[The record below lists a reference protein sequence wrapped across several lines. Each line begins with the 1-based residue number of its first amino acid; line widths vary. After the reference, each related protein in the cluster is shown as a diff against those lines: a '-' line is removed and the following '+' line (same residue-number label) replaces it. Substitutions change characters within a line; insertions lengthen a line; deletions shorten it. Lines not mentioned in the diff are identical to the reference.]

1 MADGTEGRRGGHG
14 VDADAYAE
22 LYRPGTGDL
31 IDGRY
36 ELTESLG
43 KGGMAHVWRA
53 REVSPDSETPEGRAA
68 AAGREVAV
76 KFLRHDSEALYA
88 LDPDEREAELTVRNA
103 RFRREATL
111 LGTLDHPGITEL
123 YRSGSHRGVPY
134 IAMRLVTGVSLR
146 TFLDEHTPL
155 PLATAIA
162 VAVQLAEALACAHTL
177 PVVHRDLKPANIM
190 IDDEGAVVLIDFG
203 IARPLRS
210 DATRYTAHGSTLGTR
225 GYLAP
230 EQLLEREP
238 TARTDVYCFG
248 CVFYE
253 LLTGRPPFPLGP
265 DAGLTERH
273 LYEEPLPP
281 SVYAAG
287 IPEAIDDLV
296 SRMLAKEPGQRP
308 PVDEVLAVLAPL
320 GPQSGDPGPRPRT
333 HPDATAPL
341 RRPVDRAVR
350 TRRALVAPPVPS
362 CAEGGAEWL
371 DARAVEQL
379 CARAES
385 EIASGEPG
393 DATGRLSALT
403 ERVRGE
409 WGERR
414 PLVRRVWRGAADGL
428 RLAGDFGSAARLY
441 QGIAEALR
449 YGDGPAERAERTVI
463 RLRLAECR
471 LAFGEL
477 EAAVATVDTAGRTAA
492 GLPHE
497 HAVQVESVRREVDAQ
512 LSARLADADAHRH
525 GGARTGT
532 DGEPSGV

>member
-1 MADGTEGRRGGHG
+1 M
-14 VDADAYAE
+14 DADAYAE
-22 LYRPGTGDL
+22 MYRPGTGDL

-36 ELTESLG
+36 ELKESLG

-53 REVSPDSETPEGRAA
+53 RTVSPDTDTPSGRAA
-68 AAGREVAV
+68 SAGREVAV

-88 LDPDEREAELTVRNA
+88 LDPDERETELVVRNA
-103 RFRREATL
+103 RFRREAML
-111 LGTLDHPGITEL
+111 LGTLDHPGIPTL
-123 YRSGSHRGVPY
+123 HGSGSHRGVPY

-162 VAVQLAEALACAHTL
+162 VAVQLAGALACAHTL

-203 IARPLRS
+203 IARPLRP

-248 CVFYE
+248 CVLYE
-253 LLTGRPPFPLGP
+253 LLTGQPPFQPGA

-287 IPEAIDDLV
+287 IPEAVDVLV
-296 SRMLAKEPGQRP
+296 LRMLAKEPGQRP
-308 PVDEVLAVLAPL
+308 PADEVLAVLAPL
-320 GPQSGDPGPRPRT
+320 GPQPGDPGPRPRT

-341 RRPVDRAVR
+341 RLPAHQAVG
-350 TRRALVAPPVPS
+350 TRRAPAAPPVPS
-362 CAEGGAEWL
+362 CAEGEAEWL
-371 DARAVEQL
+371 DARVVEQL

-393 DATGRLSALT
+393 DATSRLRTLT

-409 WGERR
+409 WGARR

-441 QGIAEALR
+441 QGIDDALLH
-449 YGDGPAERAERTVI
+449 GDGPAERAERAVI

-471 LAFGEL
+471 LVFGEL
-477 EAAVATVDTAGRTAA
+477 EATVATVEAAGRTAA
-492 GLPHE
+492 GLPRE
-497 HAVQVESVRREVDAQ
+497 HAVQVESVRREVDAH
-512 LSARLADADAHRH
+512 LSARLADATAGLR
-525 GGARTGT
+525 GGARTRS
-532 DGEPSGV
+532 DGEPSGA

>member
-1 MADGTEGRRGGHG
+1 MVRKDEGRRG
-14 VDADAYAE
+14 VDADSYAE
-22 LYRPGTGDL
+22 MYRPGTGDL

-36 ELTESLG
+36 ELAESLG

-53 REVSPDSETPEGRAA
+53 REVSPDSETSEGHATS
-68 AAGREVAV
+68 AGREVAV

-88 LDPDEREAELTVRNA
+88 LDLDEREAELAVRNA

-123 YRSGSHRGVPY
+123 YGSGTHRGVPY

-155 PLATAIA
+155 PLASAIA
-162 VAVQLAEALACAHTL
+162 VAVQMAGALACAHTL
-177 PVVHRDLKPANIM
+177 PVVHRDIKPANIM
-190 IDDEGAVVLIDFG
+190 IDGEGAVVLIDFG
-203 IARPLRS
+203 IAKPLRS

-253 LLTGRPPFPLGP
+253 LLTGRPPFPLGA
-265 DAGLTERH
+265 DSGLTERH

-287 IPEAIDDLV
+287 IPEAIDELV
-296 SRMLAKEPGQRP
+296 LRMLAKQPGQRP
-308 PVDEVLAVLAPL
+308 PVGEVLAVLEPL
-320 GPQSGDPGPRPRT
+320 GPQPGDPGPRPRT

-341 RRPVDRAVR
+341 RRPAARAVR
-350 TRRALVAPPVPS
+350 TRRAPAAPPVPS
-362 CAEGGAEWL
+362 LVAGEAEWL
-371 DARAVEQL
+371 DTRAVELL

-385 EIASGEPG
+385 EIAAGEPG

-409 WGERR
+409 WGARR
-414 PLVRRVWRGAADGL
+414 PLVRRVWRAVADGL
-428 RLAGDFGSAARLY
+428 RLAGDFGAAAGLY
-441 QGIAEALR
+441 EGIDDALLH
-449 YGDGPAERAERTVI
+449 GDGPAEGAARAVI

-477 EAAVATVDTAGRTAA
+477 ETAVTTVDAAGRTAA

-512 LSARLADADAHRH
+512 LSARRADAH
-525 GGARTGT
+525 GPGGPGARS
-532 DGEPSGV
+532 DGESTEA

>member
-1 MADGTEGRRGGHG
+1 M
-14 VDADAYAE
+14 DADSYAE
-22 LYRPGTGDL
+22 MYRPGTGDL
-31 IDGRY
+31 IDERY

-53 REVSPDSETPEGRAA
+53 REAS
-68 AAGREVAV
+68 AGREVAV

-88 LDPDEREAELTVRNA
+88 LDPHERAAELAVRHA

-111 LGTLDHPGITEL
+111 LGTLDHPGITAL
-123 YRSGSHRGVPY
+123 YGSGSHRGVPY

-155 PLATAIA
+155 PPATAIA
-162 VAVQLAEALACAHTL
+162 VAVQVAGALACAHTL
-177 PVVHRDLKPANIM
+177 PVVHRDLKPPNIM
-190 IDDEGAVVLIDFG
+190 IDDEGAAVLIDFG
-203 IARPLRS
+203 IAKPLRA

-253 LLTGRPPFPLGP
+253 LLTGRPPFPLGA

-281 SVYAAG
+281 SLYAAG

-296 SRMLAKEPGQRP
+296 IRMLAKQPGRRP
-308 PVDEVLAVLAPL
+308 PVDEVLEVLAPL
-320 GPQSGDPGPRPRT
+320 GPQPGDPEPRPRT
-333 HPDATAPL
+333 HPDPTAPL
-341 RRPVDRAVR
+341 RRPADRTPCAF
-350 TRRALVAPPVPS
+350 RAPCEPPATAS
-362 CAEGGAEWL
+362 AAGEEEWL
-371 DARAVEQL
+371 DARAVELL
-379 CARAES
+379 CTRAES
-385 EIASGEPG
+385 EIAAGESGE
-393 DATGRLSALT
+393 ATGRLRELA
-403 ERVRGE
+403 ERARGE

-441 QGIAEALR
+441 QGIDDGLLH
-449 YGDGPAERAERTVI
+449 GDGPAERAERAVV

-477 EAAVATVDTAGRTAA
+477 ETAVATVDAAGHTAA
-492 GLPHE
+492 GLPRE
-497 HAVQVESVRREVDAQ
+497 LAIQVESVRHEVDVQ
-512 LSARLADADAHRH
+512 LSARFADTNDR
-525 GGARTGT
+525 GGPGT
-532 DGEPSGV
+532 

>member
-1 MADGTEGRRGGHG
+1 MVREAKELRG
-14 VDADAYAE
+14 VDADSYAE
-22 LYRPGTGDL
+22 MYRPGTGDL

-36 ELTESLG
+36 KLTDSLG

-53 REVSPDSETPEGRAA
+53 REVSLGREAL
-68 AAGREVAV
+68 GGHEVAV

-88 LDPDEREAELTVRNA
+88 MDPEERAAELAVRNA

-123 YRSGSHRGVPY
+123 YGSGSHRGVPY

-155 PLATAIA
+155 PPMSAIA
-162 VAVQLAEALACAHTL
+162 VAVQVAGALACAHTL
-177 PVVHRDLKPANIM
+177 PVVHRDLKPPNIM

-203 IARPLRS
+203 IAKPLRA

-253 LLTGRPPFPLGP
+253 LLTGRPPFPLGA
-265 DAGLTERH
+265 DAGLTEKH

-296 SRMLAKEPGQRP
+296 IRMLAKQPGQRP
-308 PVDEVLAVLAPL
+308 PVDEVLAILAPL
-320 GPQSGDPGPRPRT
+320 GPQPGDPEPRPRA
-333 HPDATAPL
+333 HPDPTAPL
-341 RRPVDRAVR
+341 RRPADQAPRPHLAP
-350 TRRALVAPPVPS
+350 TAPPSAPS
-362 CAEGGAEWL
+362 GEGQDAEWL
-371 DARAVEQL
+371 DMRAVELL
-379 CARAES
+379 CMRAES
-385 EIASGEPG
+385 EIAADEPD
-393 DATGRLSALT
+393 DAANHLRELT
-403 ERVRGE
+403 ERVRRE

-441 QGIAEALR
+441 QGIDDALLH
-449 YGDGPAERAERTVI
+449 GDGPAERAERAVT

-477 EAAVATVDTAGRTAA
+477 EAAIATVDAAGRTAA
-492 GLPHE
+492 GLPPE
-497 HAVQVESVRREVDAQ
+497 HAARVETVRQAVDVQ
-512 LSARLADADAHRH
+512 LSARLADGADPD
-525 GGARTGT
+525 GPGAA
-532 DGEPSGV
+532 

>member
-1 MADGTEGRRGGHG
+1 MVREAKERRG
-14 VDADAYAE
+14 VDADSYAE
-22 LYRPGTGDL
+22 MYKPGTGDL

-53 REVSPDSETPEGRAA
+53 REVFPGHEAPENHEV

-76 KFLRHDSEALYA
+76 KFLRHDSEAFYA
-88 LDPDEREAELTVRNA
+88 LDPEERAAELAVRNA

-123 YRSGSHRGVPY
+123 YGSGSHRGVPY

-155 PLATAIA
+155 PLMSAIA
-162 VAVQLAEALACAHTL
+162 VAVQMAGALACAHTL
-177 PVVHRDLKPANIM
+177 PVVHRDLKPPNIM

-203 IARPLRS
+203 IAKPLRA

-253 LLTGRPPFPLGP
+253 LLTGRPPFPLG
-265 DAGLTERH
+265 AESGLTERH
-273 LYEEPLPP
+273 LYEDPLPP

-287 IPEAIDDLV
+287 VPEAIDDLV
-296 SRMLAKEPGQRP
+296 IRMLAKQPGQRP

-320 GPQSGDPGPRPRT
+320 GPRPGDPEPRPRT
-333 HPDATAPL
+333 HPDPTAPL
-341 RRPVDRAVR
+341 RRPADRAPR
-350 TRRALVAPPVPS
+350 THRAPATPPVTSPV
-362 CAEGGAEWL
+362 ADEEDWL
-371 DARAVEQL
+371 DARAVELL
-379 CARAES
+379 CTRAES
-385 EIASGEPG
+385 EIAAGEPG
-393 DATGRLSALT
+393 DAVGRLRELAK
-403 ERVRGE
+403 RVRAE
-409 WGERR
+409 WGTRR

-428 RLAGDFGSAARLY
+428 RLAWDFGSAARLY
-441 QGIAEALR
+441 QGIDNTLLH
-449 YGDGPAERAERTVI
+449 GDGPAERAERAVV
-463 RLRLAECR
+463 RLRLAECL
-471 LAFGEL
+471 LAFGDL
-477 EAAVATVDTAGRTAA
+477 DAAVATVDAAGRTAA
-492 GLPHE
+492 GLPGE
-497 HAVQVESVRREVDAQ
+497 HAVQVESVRREVDVQ
-512 LSARLADADAHRH
+512 LSARLADADDQSRP
-525 GGARTGT
+525 GA
-532 DGEPSGV
+532 

>member
-1 MADGTEGRRGGHG
+1 M
-14 VDADAYAE
+14 DADSYAE
-22 LYRPGTGDL
+22 MYRPGTGDL

-43 KGGMAHVWRA
+43 KGGMAHVWQA
-53 REVSPDSETPEGRAA
+53 REVSPGGGTSEGRAVSA
-68 AAGREVAV
+68 DREVAV

-88 LDPDEREAELTVRNA
+88 LDPEEREAELAVRNA

-123 YRSGSHRGVPY
+123 YGSGSHRGVPY

-162 VAVQLAEALACAHTL
+162 VAVQMAGALACAHTL

-203 IARPLRS
+203 IAKPLRS

-253 LLTGRPPFPLGP
+253 LLTGRPPFPLGA

-287 IPEAIDDLV
+287 IPEVIDDLV
-296 SRMLAKEPGQRP
+296 LRMLAKHPGQRP
-308 PVDEVLAVLAPL
+308 PVDEVLAVLEPL
-320 GPQSGDPGPRPRT
+320 GPQPGDPGPRPRT

-341 RRPVDRAVR
+341 RRPADRTVR
-350 TRRALVAPPVPS
+350 TPRAPAAPPVTS
-362 CAEGGAEWL
+362 LTEGEPEWL
-371 DARAVEQL
+371 DARLIELL

-385 EIASGEPG
+385 EIATREPG
-393 DATGRLSALT
+393 DATDRLSTLT

-409 WGERR
+409 WGARR

-441 QGIAEALR
+441 EGIDEALLH
-449 YGDGPAERAERTVI
+449 GDGPAERAERAVV

-477 EAAVATVDTAGRTAA
+477 EIAVGTVDAAGRTAA
-492 GLPHE
+492 GLPRE
-497 HAVQVESVRREVDAQ
+497 YAEQVESVRREVDAQ
-512 LSARLADADAHRH
+512 LSARLADADGH
-525 GGARTGT
+525 GTSQVRTN
-532 DGEPSGV
+532 GEAP

>member
-1 MADGTEGRRGGHG
+1 MVQEAKERRG
-14 VDADAYAE
+14 VDADSYAE
-22 LYRPGTGDL
+22 MYRPGTGDL

-53 REVSPDSETPEGRAA
+53 REVSP
-68 AAGREVAV
+68 GREVAV

-88 LDPDEREAELTVRNA
+88 LDPEERAAELTVRNA

-123 YRSGSHRGVPY
+123 YGSGSHRGVPY

-155 PLATAIA
+155 PPTTAIT
-162 VAVQLAEALACAHTL
+162 VAVQVAGALACAHTL
-177 PVVHRDLKPANIM
+177 PVVHRDLKPPNIM
-190 IDDEGAVVLIDFG
+190 IDDEGTVVLIDFG
-203 IARPLRS
+203 IAKPLRA

-253 LLTGRPPFPLGP
+253 LLTGRPPFPLGA

-287 IPEAIDDLV
+287 IPEAIDNLV
-296 SRMLAKEPGQRP
+296 IRMLAKQPGQRP
-308 PVDEVLAVLAPL
+308 PVDEVLEVLAPF
-320 GPQSGDPGPRPRT
+320 GPQPGDPEPRPRT
-333 HPDATAPL
+333 RPDPTAPL
-341 RRPVDRAVR
+341 RRPADRVPH
-350 TRRALVAPPVPS
+350 TRRAPAAPPVTSP
-362 CAEGGAEWL
+362 AAGEEEWL
-371 DARAVEQL
+371 DTRAVELL
-379 CARAES
+379 CTRAES
-385 EIASGEPG
+385 EIAAGETG
-393 DATGRLSALT
+393 DAAGRLCELA
-403 ERVRGE
+403 ERVRRE

-441 QGIAEALR
+441 QGIDDALLH
-449 YGDGPAERAERTVI
+449 GDGPAERAERAVI

-477 EAAVATVDTAGRTAA
+477 EAAVATVDAAGRTAA
-492 GLPHE
+492 GLPRE
-497 HAVQVESVRREVDAQ
+497 LAEQVESVRHEVDAQ
-512 LSARLADADAHRH
+512 LSARLADADGQGRS
-525 GGARTGT
+525 GA
-532 DGEPSGV
+532 

>member
-1 MADGTEGRRGGHG
+1 MVRKAKELRG
-14 VDADAYAE
+14 VDADSYAE
-22 LYRPGTGDL
+22 MYRPGPGDL
-31 IDGRY
+31 VDGRY

-53 REVSPDSETPEGRAA
+53 REVAPDRAA
-68 AAGREVAV
+68 PAGREVAV
-76 KFLRHDSEALYA
+76 KFLRHDSEDLYA
-88 LDPDEREAELTVRNA
+88 LDPEDRAAELAVRNA

-123 YRSGSHRGVPY
+123 YGSGAHRGVPY

-155 PLATAIA
+155 PPMTAIA
-162 VAVQLAEALACAHTL
+162 VAVQVAEALACAHTL
-177 PVVHRDLKPANIM
+177 PVVHRDLKPPNIM
-190 IDDEGAVVLIDFG
+190 INDEGAVVLIDFG
-203 IARPLRS
+203 IAKPLRA

-253 LLTGRPPFPLGP
+253 LLTGRPPFPLGA
-265 DAGLTERH
+265 DSGLTERH

-296 SRMLAKEPGQRP
+296 VRMLAKQPGQRP

-320 GPQSGDPGPRPRT
+320 GPRPGDPEPRPRT
-333 HPDATAPL
+333 RPDPTAPL
-341 RRPVDRAVR
+341 RRPPDRAPRPHR
-350 TRRALVAPPVPS
+350 TPAVPAVTPP
-362 CAEGGAEWL
+362 AAGEEEWL
-371 DARAVEQL
+371 DAGEVELL
-379 CARAES
+379 CTRAES
-385 EIASGEPG
+385 EIAAGEPG
-393 DATGRLSALT
+393 DAAGRLRELA
-403 ERVRGE
+403 ERARGE
-409 WGERR
+409 WGARR

-441 QGIAEALR
+441 QGIDDALLH
-449 YGDGPAERAERTVI
+449 GDGPAERAERTEI
-463 RLRLAECR
+463 RLRRAECR

-477 EAAVATVDTAGRTAA
+477 DAAIDAVDAAGRTAA
-492 GLPHE
+492 GLPRE
-497 HAVQVESVRREVDAQ
+497 LAVQVESVRREVDGQ
-512 LSARLADADAHRH
+512 LSARLADAD
-525 GGARTGT
+525 GQGVPGA
-532 DGEPSGV
+532 